1 MTDRETMTAAYIE
14 AVYFTDTGDCD
25 QPPADA
31 ELTAACRARAHLDCR
46 NFYRALTCEVWVYL
60 PPLDWV
66 QIGHD
71 LWFTRNGHGVG
82 FWSRPEI
89 YGEVGAQW
97 LTAMA
102 IAAGVHDSEFEGEWE

>member
-1 MTDRETMTAAYIE
+1 MTDLEALTQAYIE
-14 AVYFTDTGDCD
+14 AIYFTETGDRG

-31 ELTAACRARAHLDCR
+31 ELTALCKQQAWVSCR
-46 NFYRALTCEVWVYL
+46 NFHQAITREVPTYL

-66 QIGHD
+66 RVGHD
-71 LWFTRNGHGVG
+71 LWLTRNGHGVG
-82 FWSRPEI
+82 FWGRPEV

-102 IAAGVHDSEFEGEWE
+102 VAMGEHYSEFEEQE